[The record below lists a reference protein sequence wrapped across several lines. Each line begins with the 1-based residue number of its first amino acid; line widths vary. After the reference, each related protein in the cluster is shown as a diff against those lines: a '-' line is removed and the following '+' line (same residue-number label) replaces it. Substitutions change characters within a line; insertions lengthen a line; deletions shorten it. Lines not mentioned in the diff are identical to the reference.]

1 MERLKK
7 NIKPLSFILI
17 LSLVLMIVLFFVQSR
32 SDKSIRS
39 MQKGN
44 ELAVKTFQIN
54 NALQEI
60 INDIYFIESETRK
73 QLTAGNLSFKNPSV
87 IQLIASVL

>member
-1 MERLKK
+1 
-7 NIKPLSFILI
+7 
-17 LSLVLMIVLFFVQSR
+17 
-32 SDKSIRS
+32 

>member
-1 MERLKK
+1 MER
-7 NIKPLSFILI
+7 IKISIRPLSFILLLSI
-17 LSLVLMIVLFFVQSR
+17 LLMVVLFFVQSR

-54 NALQEI
+54 NVLQEI
-60 INDIYFIESETRK
+60 INHVYFLESETRK
-73 QLTAGNLSFKNPSV
+73 QINLF
-87 IQLIASVL
+87 

>member
-1 MERLKK
+1 MER
-7 NIKPLSFILI
+7 IKISIRPLSFILL
-17 LSLVLMIVLFFVQSR
+17 LSIVLMIVLFFVQSR

-60 INDIYFIESETRK
+60 INHVYFLESETRK
-73 QLTAGNLSFKNPSV
+73 QINKGNL
-87 IQLIASVL
+87 QLTKPINDTIAN